1 LALSVEQLVARR
13 ELGTRVVAGAA
24 GTGRQIGWAHVCEL
38 PDPWQWVGE
47 GDLLMT
53 TGLGIPASADGQVEY
68 VERLASVGAAGVALG
83 ENMEAPPIQQVMLD
97 TADRN
102 ALPLMLTRY
111 EIPFIALARAV
122 AEANTEEHLA
132 RITQTENVYEVLRRS
147 SAEDLGLADLVGLL
161 EAVVACELCV
171 VDPVSGRSLVRGKTV
186 PLALAETVD
195 AWTPGAGEEAPATL
209 DVPDATAAGVVVPS
223 PRHAVLLAWTAKEG
237 LPDFTV
243 LRHIAAAIAL
253 HQTRQFAERERSL
266 RLGATLLAQVLDQR
280 ISVSAARSQLASVGL
295 GEVSLL
301 LAACA
306 AAPDEQDLHLL
317 HHLLEDVD
325 VPHLMLNRPPLIYVL
340 LRDEATAVAGLAQV
354 LSPAA
359 TAGISDPVTSPAELP
374 TALREAR
381 WALHRAQERRLT
393 VLHHSDDLGDS
404 VFLPG
409 DREDS
414 RAAARRVLGEV
425 LAYDEAHAGQLLD
438 SLRVFL
444 QENRSWQRAAT
455 SLHIHKQTLV
465 YRMRRVEELTS
476 RSLSDTGDVADLW
489 LALQAATSSGLIE
502 RRTQAR

>member
-1 LALSVEQLVARR
+1 MALTVDQLVARP
-13 ELGTRVVAGAA
+13 ELATRVVAGEA

-53 TGLGIPASADGQVEY
+53 TGLGIPMSAQGQVQY
-68 VERLASVGAAGVALG
+68 VERLAAVGAAGVALG
-83 ENMEAPPIQQVMLD
+83 ENMEAPPIHQVMLD

-102 ALPLMLTRY
+102 ALPLMLTQY

-122 AEANTEEHLA
+122 AEANTEEQLA
-132 RITQTENVYEVLRRS
+132 RIAQTERVYEVLRRS
-147 SAEDLGLADLVGLL
+147 SAEELDLANLVGLL
-161 EAVVACELCV
+161 ENVVACELCV
-171 VDPVSGRSLVRGKTV
+171 VDPVSGRSLVRGKAI
-186 PLALAETVD
+186 PDGLADSASRRCS
-195 AWTPGAGEEAPATL
+195 GAGDEAPATL
-209 DVPDATAAGVVVPS
+209 DVPDLTAAGVTVPT
-223 PRHAVLLAWTAKEG
+223 PRHALLLAWTLTET

-266 RLGATLLAQVLDQR
+266 RLGATLLAQLLDRR
-280 ISVSAARSQLASVGL
+280 ISVGAARNQLTAVGL
-295 GEVSLL
+295 GEGNLL

-306 AAPDEQDLHLL
+306 APADEQDPHQL
-317 HHLLEDVD
+317 HHLLEDLE
-325 VPHLMLNRPPLIYVL
+325 VPHLMLNRPPLIHLL
-340 LRDEATAVAGLAQV
+340 LRDDATAVAGLAQA
-354 LSPAA
+354 LSSAGA
-359 TAGISDPVTSPAELP
+359 AGISDPVASPAELP
-374 TALREAR
+374 NALREAR

-393 VLHHSDDLGDS
+393 VLHHADDLGDS
-404 VFLPG
+404 VFLPA
-409 DREDS
+409 DREDG
-414 RAAARRVLGEV
+414 RAAAWRVLGRVFE
-425 LAYDEAHAGQLLD
+425 YDDAHAGQLLD

-444 QENRSWQRAAT
+444 QENRSWQRAAS

-502 RRTQAR
+502 GRVEGT